1 MLLKEYLIYIFSNYS
16 KEDIKKNYIK
26 LFNKEENLVLDKIN
40 YLYNK
45 VETPQKIDIKNFKK
59 IIFKEMKLGDVS
71 SYICLDD
78 DDEKEELTID
88 ISLLDYNNELYVIDF
103 VSLERMLFSEVEISL
118 NTFTDLDALCFYMKD
133 YFFYGIEDSAREE
146 VLENILKTSDEIA
159 SGKQKTYSF
168 KEVFEH
174 LGLSK
179 DDLNTD

>member
-1 MLLKEYLIYIFSNYS
+1 MLLKEYLMSIFLNYS

-26 LFNKEENLVLDKIN
+26 LFKEEENLVLDKIN

-45 VETPQKIDIKNFKK
+45 VKTPQKSDIKNFKK
-59 IIFKEMKLGDVS
+59 IIFTEMKLGDVS
-71 SYICLDD
+71 SYFCLD

-88 ISLLDYNNELYVIDF
+88 INLLDYNDELYGIDF
-103 VSLERMLFSEVEISL
+103 VSLERMLLSEVEISL
-118 NTFTDLDALCFYMKD
+118 NTFTDLDTLCFYMKD

-146 VLENILKTSDEIA
+146 VLESILKTSDEIA

-168 KEVFEH
+168 EEVLEY

-179 DDLNTD
+179 DDL

>member
-1 MLLKEYLIYIFSNYS
+1 MLLKEYLMSIFLNYS

-26 LFNKEENLVLDKIN
+26 LFNEEENLVLDKIN

-45 VETPQKIDIKNFKK
+45 VKTPQKNDIENFKK
-59 IIFKEMKLGDVS
+59 IVFKEMKLGDVP
-71 SYICLDD
+71 SYFCLD
-78 DDEKEELTID
+78 DDEKEELTVD
-88 ISLLDYNNELYVIDF
+88 ISLLDYDNKLYGIDF

-146 VLENILKTSDEIA
+146 VLESILKTSDEIA

-168 KEVFEH
+168 EEILEH